1 MSQSSIRMV
10 PRARL
15 GLLLAGIV
23 VGVVGFFMVG
33 ILGLAL
39 GVAVGFFLYSISAG
53 WGVTLSDEALI
64 IESILDRKI
73 AWNQIQGIDYQISRL
88 GTAATIID
96 QSGKKWI
103 LRAPATSPLAPD
115 HEMLKKMT
123 QIENF
128 WKSHRGS
135 TWQPDHLI
143 QSALKEWKRTS

>member
-39 GVAVGFFLYSISAG
+39 GIAVGFFLYSISAG

-96 QSGKKWI
+96 QSGKKD
-103 LRAPATSPLAPD
+103 R
-115 HEMLKKMT
+115 
-123 QIENF
+123 
-128 WKSHRGS
+128 KSTRLNSSHS
-135 TWQPDHLI
+135 Q
-143 QSALKEWKRTS
+143 QSRMPSSA

>member
-39 GVAVGFFLYSISAG
+39 GIAVGFFLYSISAG

-103 LRAPATSPLAPD
+103 LQIGRA
-115 HEMLKKMT
+115 HV
-123 QIENF
+123 
-128 WKSHRGS
+128 
-135 TWQPDHLI
+135 
-143 QSALKEWKRTS
+143 